1 MTRAVSTRGPHWAL
15 SLLLPLC
22 MLLGL
27 DAAQATQPHTRHV
40 TAKRTTTH
48 PASHPAKVARKS
60 SVRGKTVSRRQAAHR
75 GEALARAHRP
85 AHVHRAVAHVDPDAP
100 PRITANVAYVVDQQ
114 TGEVLL
120 GRNEEVVHPIA
131 SLTKLMTGM
140 IVAEAQLPMD
150 EKIVIDDSDVDRL
163 KFSSS
168 RLRVGTELTRGE
180 ALHLALM
187 SSENRAAHA
196 LARTYPGGES
206 AFVSAMNVKARQ
218 LGMEHTTYVEPTGL
232 SSENQSSAHDLALL
246 TAAAYEHPLLR
257 RYTTSPGYR
266 LATDHGTT
274 QYVNTNRL
282 VRAGTWDIGLQ
293 KTGYIRE
300 AGDCLILQAKLAGRK
315 LIMVFL
321 DSASALA
328 RFTDAE
334 HVRTWLRAHPD
345 LTAEDKGAAAPS

>member
-1 MTRAVSTRGPHWAL
+1 MTTAVTTRSPRWAL

-22 MLLGL
+22 TLLGL
-27 DAAQATQPHTRHV
+27 DAAHAAQPHARHV
-40 TAKRTTTH
+40 TVKHATTH
-48 PASHPAKVARKS
+48 GPSHPAKVARKS
-60 SVRGKTVSRRQAAHR
+60 SLPGKTVASGHGANRHHAVAKAH
-75 GEALARAHRP
+75 AHTH
-85 AHVHRAVAHVDPDAP
+85 AHRAVAHLDPNAP

-120 GRNEEVVHPIA
+120 GRNEGLVHPIA

-140 IVAEAQLPMD
+140 IIAEAQLPMD

-206 AFVSAMNVKARQ
+206 AFVSAMNVKAQQ

-246 TAAAYEHPLLR
+246 TAAAYEQPLLR
-257 RYTTSPGYR
+257 RFTTSPGYR

-274 QYVNTNRL
+274 QYINTNRL

-328 RFTDAE
+328 RFSDAE
-334 HVRTWLRAHPD
+334 HVRAWLRAHPD
-345 LTAEDKGAAAPS
+345 MTAEDKKSDAPG

>member
-1 MTRAVSTRGPHWAL
+1 
-15 SLLLPLC
+15 

-27 DAAQATQPHTRHV
+27 DAAHAAQRHARHATAKHATTHGTRHQ
-40 TAKRTTTH
+40 
-48 PASHPAKVARKS
+48 AKVTRKT
-60 SVRGKTVSRRQAAHR
+60 SVHGKTAASRHAAPRHHAVAKAHR
-75 GEALARAHRP
+75 HAP
-85 AHVHRAVAHVDPDAP
+85 AHRAVAHVDPDAP
-100 PRITANVAYVVDQQ
+100 PRITASVAYVVDQQ

-120 GRNEEVVHPIA
+120 GRNEGLVHPIA

-140 IVAEAQLPMD
+140 IIAEAQLPMD

-168 RLRVGTELTRGE
+168 RLRVGTELTRRQ

-218 LGMEHTTYVEPTGL
+218 LHMEHTTYVEPTGL

-246 TAAAYEHPLLR
+246 TAAAYEQPLLR

-266 LATDHGTT
+266 LATEHGTT

-300 AGDCLILQAKLAGRK
+300 AGDCLILQAKLAGRE

-321 DSASALA
+321 DSSSALA

-334 HVRTWLRAHPD
+334 HVRTWLRAHPE
-345 LTAEDKGAAAPS
+345 LTAEDKGADAPS